1 MAELLRLGGH
11 TMSTAR
17 AREAKAENSKA
28 QRDIRPAGAVRLG
41 VLALAAAGL
50 ILLVVAE
57 FSTLLRVETG
67 VGNESV
73 LKTVTTGSHHAYAQ
87 VLLALVAAV
96 FTFGAVVRAS
106 RPALIA
112 LAVIGVTSLAISFL
126 RDLPDTN
133 RSGSISQKLEIRFDA
148 AHTVRGSGLYLEM
161 LGGALLIIAGG
172 GGLLL
177 ARQEAPPGERRRREG
192 PAAESRPE
200 PRSRS
205 PRADG
210 SKPRA
215 TKPRSAKPRSAK
227 PRSTKPRS
235 TTPRSTK
242 PRSTKPRSTPQRD
255 PGKGSAEGGDPNSA

>member
-96 FTFGAVVRAS
+96 FTFGAVVRTS

-126 RDLPDTN
+126 RDLPDTD

-177 ARQEAPPGERRRREG
+177 ARQEAPRRERP
-192 PAAESRPE
+192 PAAPATEERPPE
-200 PRSRS
+200 PKPRS
-205 PRADG
+205 PR
-210 SKPRA
+210 PRS
-215 TKPRSAKPRSAK
+215 TKPRSS
-227 PRSTKPRS
+227 KPRS

-242 PRSTKPRSTPQRD
+242 PRSSPPRD
-255 PGKGSAEGGDPNSA
+255 PGEGSAEDEKPKSA